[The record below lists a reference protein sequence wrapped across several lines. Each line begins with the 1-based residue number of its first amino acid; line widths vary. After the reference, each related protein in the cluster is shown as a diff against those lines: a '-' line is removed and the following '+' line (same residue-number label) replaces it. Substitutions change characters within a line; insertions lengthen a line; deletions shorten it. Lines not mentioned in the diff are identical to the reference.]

1 MELYEIAQLELKMNM
16 PVTIKTEDGVTIQGI
31 FETIEGISLLIDKDG
46 ERVAV
51 PISAISEVIK
61 PHD

>member
-16 PVTIKTEDGVTIQGI
+16 PLTIKTEDGATIQGV
-31 FETIEGISLLIDKDG
+31 FETIEGISLLIEKDG
-46 ERVAV
+46 ARVPV